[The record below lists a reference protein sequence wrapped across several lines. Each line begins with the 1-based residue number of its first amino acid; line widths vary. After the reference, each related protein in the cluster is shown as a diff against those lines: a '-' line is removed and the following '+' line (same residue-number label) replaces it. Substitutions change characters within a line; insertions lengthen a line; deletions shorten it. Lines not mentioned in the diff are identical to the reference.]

1 MIDEREAYKAALG
14 HKVLDAISDVN
25 VKQSMSLQFSS
36 DNDGYAMLYH
46 IMKFH
51 VPSLTAPASMTAYAN
66 ATARPKHPPNGNVF
80 AFQARL
86 MIFIQ
91 SERNY
96 GRIFTPVEQAQIFIA
111 GLKGDSRFDT
121 AVEEAEKKCPQ
132 DVNAPVPIA
141 YSLGMIAAT
150 MGAFAHSAIGVDF
163 DVFDTTTGTTA
174 QINAAHATTTDSRRP
189 ERRKPRKRPPPPE
202 VQCAACKGYGH
213 TMTACF
219 HFLKVYWC
227 LKAIDE
233 DPAMA
238 KTIALA
244 FQDKM
249 SVARQSTARAS
260 VHRAFVAA
268 TGATGDPDAYS
279 DDLRDRF
286 DLFQDQYCPHLEDF
300 AQINSLR
307 CTVDAV
313 TSPDISVT
321 TDIVHDDDIADL
333 NPQALQAV
341 CLPPTPAFITAD
353 HEMESLC
360 APAYQSQ
367 PPAPTIT
374 TPTICHLEAPIAL
387 QSDPG
392 ANRHITS
399 DLSLLDDF
407 QLITPFDIGT
417 IQDGAAVQVTGQGI
431 LNIPASDGTER
442 PIAYYSANASGSVFS
457 PDHYVAHH
465 DHYHSWTQHG
475 CPSTGDG
482 SIIFYNI
489 HGTEVSRIMLY
500 PRNGLWFM
508 KVNKPVTVG
517 TA

>member
-1 MIDEREAYKAALG
+1 M
-14 HKVLDAISDVN
+14 
-25 VKQSMSLQFSS
+25 
-36 DNDGYAMLYH
+36 
-46 IMKFH
+46 
-51 VPSLTAPASMTAYAN
+51 
-66 ATARPKHPPNGNVF
+66 
-80 AFQARL
+80 
-86 MIFIQ
+86 
-91 SERNY
+91 
-96 GRIFTPVEQAQIFIA
+96 EQAQIFIA

-132 DVNAPVPIA
+132 DVNAHVPMA

-174 QINAAHATTTDSRRP
+174 QINAAHAPTSDTRRP
-189 ERRKPRKRPPPPE
+189 ERRKTRKRPPPPE

-213 TMTACF
+213 TMTSCF
-219 HFLKVYWC
+219 HFPKVYWC

-244 FQDKM
+244 FKDKM

-268 TGATGDPDAYS
+268 TGATGDPDMYS

-286 DLFQDQYCPHLEDF
+286 DMFQDQYCPHLEDF

-307 CTVDAV
+307 CNVDDTAPTPV
-313 TSPDISVT
+313 VSE
-321 TDIVHDDDIADL
+321 HDDIATL
-333 NPQALQAV
+333 HPQALQAV
-341 CLPPTPAFITAD
+341 CLPPTPDFITAD
-353 HEMESLC
+353 PELESLYK
-360 APAYQSQ
+360 PACPSHS
-367 PPAPTIT
+367 PATEIT
-374 TPTICHLEAPIAL
+374 HPIICHLEAPIAL

-399 DLSLLDDF
+399 DKSLLDDF
-407 QLITPFDIGT
+407 QEITPFDIGT
-417 IQDGAAVQVTGQGI
+417 IQDGAAVKVTGQGT
-431 LNIPASDGTER
+431 LNIPSSDGTER

-482 SIIFYNI
+482 SIIFYDV
-489 HGTEVSRIMLY
+489 HKTEVSRIVLF

-508 KVNKPVTVG
+508 KVNKPSTLG